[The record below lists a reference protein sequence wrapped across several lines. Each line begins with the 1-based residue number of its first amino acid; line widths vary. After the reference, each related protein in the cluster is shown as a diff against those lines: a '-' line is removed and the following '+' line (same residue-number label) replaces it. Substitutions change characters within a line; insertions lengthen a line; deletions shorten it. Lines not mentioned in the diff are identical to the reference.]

1 MIKKFK
7 RLSLL
12 LVSIILLSACSASF
26 KEEQIKANAA
36 VKEAFYSSPK
46 TTNKE
51 NKEIEY
57 YLPFGYEVEEETS
70 NNVLLKNGSK
80 SYILFYNQHE
90 DLASK
95 VVYEATIAQKEYD
108 VNETF
113 EEEDKMGFLLINQVD
128 ENLNEL
134 IVGIGGVKLTS
145 QSKTKNIA
153 SDAAVMMEI
162 AHSVK
167 LR

>member
-1 MIKKFK
+1 
-7 RLSLL
+7 
-12 LVSIILLSACSASF
+12 
-26 KEEQIKANAA
+26 
-36 VKEAFYSSPK
+36 
-46 TTNKE
+46 
-51 NKEIEY
+51 
-57 YLPFGYEVEEETS
+57 
-70 NNVLLKNGSK
+70 
-80 SYILFYNQHE
+80 
-90 DLASK
+90 
-95 VVYEATIAQKEYD
+95 
-108 VNETF
+108 
-113 EEEDKMGFLLINQVD
+113 MGFLLINQVD